1 MSHYLDCREQ
11 KHVFSCTIEP
21 GNWFASTFQRH
32 HLANTISCNI
42 AKSETLRFNGCLSL
56 MAVSINKGLNY
67 FPEAHTLGH
76 LSVGFLLKALLMH
89 YGKCFANSHPSICKT
104 LNYDVAANCFLSD
117 GWWRTTQRP
126 QSSLSSER
134 RPETYYYP
142 PADLSSAGRS
152 QI

>member
-1 MSHYLDCREQ
+1 MSHYLDYRQQ

-21 GNWFASTFQRH
+21 GNWFASTFQCY
-32 HLANTISCNI
+32 HLANTISCNFY
-42 AKSETLRFNGCLSL
+42 KSEKLRFNGCLSL
-56 MAVSINKGLNY
+56 TASRNKGLNY
-67 FPEAHTLGH
+67 FPEAHTLDH

-89 YGKCFANSHPSICKT
+89 YGKCFTNSHPSICKT
-104 LNYDVAANCFLSD
+104 RNYDVVANCFLSD
-117 GWWRTTQRP
+117 GRWRTTQRP

-142 PADLSSAGRS
+142 LADLSSAGRS